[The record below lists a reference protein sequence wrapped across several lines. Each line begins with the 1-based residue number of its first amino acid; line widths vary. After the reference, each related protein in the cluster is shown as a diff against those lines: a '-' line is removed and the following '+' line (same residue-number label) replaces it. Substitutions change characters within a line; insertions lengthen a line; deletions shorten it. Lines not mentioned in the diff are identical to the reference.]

1 MRKTL
6 LFILL
11 SVFSIVLHA
20 QINGDGYYRVK
31 NYGSD
36 RYIYVY
42 DNTGKISVEAMTAD
56 MGAIELWK
64 NPEKIISDPASII
77 YIKKTGSLYDLES
90 QGTGAHQIIGYYVNI
105 TKTANGTYQVSASLG
120 GVTKYLSDNQ
130 TISSMDEGALG
141 TDGGGK
147 FRSWTVLPVNDDD
160 NYFGIKPTIELY
172 GKYYQ
177 PFYAA
182 FPFTLS
188 EGMKA
193 YYVSKIASGTAYL
206 TEIEGTIPAATP
218 VLIECLSKNTEDNKL
233 HLMTKDGTK
242 PSDNLLKGVYFNNKW
257 RTAKS
262 KDAQTAYN
270 ASTMRVLTVKDG
282 KLTYSTDSSLKF
294 MPANQSYLSVP
305 AGTEEVLSVKIE
317 SDKVKATSIQLD
329 QTTLTLVEAGTA
341 TLKATVLPEET
352 ADKTVKWSSSDESV
366 AKVDENSGTVTAI
379 AEGTATITAT
389 TADGSNL
396 KATCAVTV
404 TGVKVETITLDKTE
418 VELMEGGSLALTATV
433 KPDNAKDKT
442 IIWSS
447 SDEKVATV
455 DDRGSVSA
463 ICEGVATI
471 TAEAKDGSGIKATC
485 KVTVKSVKVETITLD
500 KTEAELMEGGALTLT
515 ATVKPDNAKNK
526 TLNWSSSDEAI
537 AKVDDKGNVSAIAE
551 GVANIT
557 VEAKDGS
564 NIKATC
570 KVTVKSIKVETITLD
585 MNETE
590 LFIGESQTL
599 IATVKPDDAK
609 NKTLKWS
616 SSDEAIA
623 QVNENGVINALAEGI
638 VTITAEAMDGS
649 NIKATCKVSVKSIK
663 AESLTLD
670 KTEANLFIGESLAL
684 IATIAPENATNKAI
698 RWSSS
703 DENVAKVDENGKVS
717 ALADGTATIT
727 VETTD
732 GNELKA
738 TCTVTVKSILV
749 EGLKLNMKETELE
762 EGKTVVLK
770 ATVSPENATNSTL
783 NWSSSDEKIATVDES
798 GKVTAIGE
806 GTATITVETT
816 DGSNLSATCTVKVV
830 PILVKDLS
838 LNTSYKEITIDET
851 YTLIATINPSN
862 AKNKKLEWSSSDESI
877 ATVDANGNVK
887 GIAEGLVTITATTTD
902 GSNLSDSCEIKV
914 IDGSSISKLQIEPGQ
929 EIFDILGR
937 KVEKITTKGIYIIN
951 NRKVVVK

>member
-1 MRKTL
+1 MRKAL
-6 LFILL
+6 IYILL
-11 SVFSIVLHA
+11 SVFSFTLHA

-31 NYGSD
+31 NYATD

-42 DNTGKISVEAMTAD
+42 DNTGKINISTSSAD

-64 NPEKIISDPASII
+64 DPVKYISDPASII
-77 YIKKTGSLYDLES
+77 YIRKVGSQYDLES
-90 QGTGAHQIIGYYVNI
+90 QATSVHDIIGYYVNI
-105 TKTANGTYQVSASLG
+105 SGSSDGTYQVYAEG
-120 GVTKYLSDNQ
+120 KYLDDDE
-130 TISSMDEGALG
+130 TSSRDLGFLG
-141 TDGGGK
+141 TMRSGK
-147 FRSWTVLPVNDDD
+147 YRKWYALPVNEDD
-160 NYFGIKPTIELY
+160 NYFGLAPTIELN

-177 PFYAA
+177 PFYAD
-182 FPFTLS
+182 FPFTVS

-193 YYVSKIASGTAYL
+193 YYVSKVVSGTAYL
-206 TEIEGTIPAATP
+206 SEIEGTIPASTP
-218 VLIECLSKNTEDNKL
+218 VFIECLSNKTEDNKL
-233 HLMTKDGTK
+233 QLMMQDATK
-242 PSDNLLKGVYFNNKW
+242 PSNNQLKGVFFNNPN
-257 RTAKS
+257 RQKS
-262 KDAQTAYN
+262 TDAQTAYD
-270 ASTMRVLTVKDG
+270 ASTMRVLMVKDG
-282 KLTYSTDSSLKF
+282 KLTYSTDSSLKYL
-294 MPANQSYLSVP
+294 PANQSYLSVP
-305 AGTEEVLSVKIE
+305 EGTEEVLSVKIE
-317 SDKVKATSIQLD
+317 GESTEVKAMSIKLD
-329 QTTLTLVEAGTA
+329 QTTLTLQEAGTA

-352 ADKTVKWSSSDESV
+352 TDKGVKWSSSDEAI
-366 AKVDENSGTVTAI
+366 AKVDENGTVTAI
-379 AEGTATITAT
+379 SEGSATITAT
-389 TADGSNL
+389 TVDGSNL

-404 TGVKVETITLDKTE
+404 
-418 VELMEGGSLALTATV
+418 
-433 KPDNAKDKT
+433 N
-442 IIWSS
+442 
-447 SDEKVATV
+447 
-455 DDRGSVSA
+455 
-463 ICEGVATI
+463 
-471 TAEAKDGSGIKATC
+471 
-485 KVTVKSVKVETITLD
+485 SVKVGAITLD
-500 KTEAELMEGGALTLT
+500 KTEAELMEGGTLALT

-551 GVANIT
+551 GVATIT
-557 VEAKDGS
+557 VEATDGS

-570 KVTVKSIKVETITLD
+570 KVTVKRIKVETITLD

-590 LFIGESQTL
+590 LFVGESQTL

-609 NKTLKWS
+609 NKTLKWF

-649 NIKATCKVSVKSIK
+649 NIKATCKVTVKSIK

-703 DENVAKVDENGKVS
+703 DENVATVDENGNVS
-717 ALADGTATIT
+717 AKAEGTATIT

-732 GNELKA
+732 GSELKA
-738 TCTVTVKSILV
+738 TCTVSVKSILV

-770 ATVSPENATNSTL
+770 AAVSPENATNSTL

-877 ATVDANGNVK
+877 AMVDANGNVK